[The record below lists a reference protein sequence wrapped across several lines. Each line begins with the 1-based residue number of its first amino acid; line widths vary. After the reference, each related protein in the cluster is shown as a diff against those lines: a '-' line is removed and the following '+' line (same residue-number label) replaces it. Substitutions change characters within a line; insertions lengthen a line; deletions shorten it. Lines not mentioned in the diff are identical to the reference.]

1 MIQIKFLKLSTNII
15 LPAPGQGAIAIMC
28 RKDDREIINICKKID
43 DFNTRISIN
52 AERAFIKEINGD
64 CFTPLAAFF

>member
-1 MIQIKFLKLSTNII
+1 
-15 LPAPGQGAIAIMC
+15 MC

-43 DFNTRISIN
+43 DFDTRISMN

-64 CFTPLAAFF
+64 CFYSCSSFCKNKWKKT